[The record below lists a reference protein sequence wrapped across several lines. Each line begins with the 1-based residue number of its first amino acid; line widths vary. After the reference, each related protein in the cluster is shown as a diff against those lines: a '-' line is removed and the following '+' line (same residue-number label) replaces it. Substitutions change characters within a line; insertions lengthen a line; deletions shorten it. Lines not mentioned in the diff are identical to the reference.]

1 MSDNTNPSESDFQDA
16 FAAEMGA
23 TPEPVA
29 VATPP
34 VVEDAPETPP
44 VVEPP
49 VAEEPPV
56 VEEKVESAEEIATR
70 ESQEAADAA
79 TAAEPK
85 FATKDDVAAALR
97 EYNAETSGRID
108 KVSAA
113 REEVIGHLYPEGIDK
128 TIYDTNGKVIKT
140 AQDIVDRG
148 LINERTGEAFEYEEA
163 ASFMLDAQR
172 QMNQNVEDLNKW
184 AEKVAEENISLVE
197 GNQRVMAK
205 WGETFKTL
213 PKETVAMLAD
223 TYITQQLKFDKSNS
237 YITEMNMA
245 PEAFYDLVMAPYSQ
259 LSQALAA
266 QATAEAAV
274 KSHEQGQ
281 EQTERNGIPPQ
292 RGTADVK
299 SNTGDPMVDALID
312 EMNKG

>member
-29 VATPP
+29 VAVATPP
-34 VVEDAPETPP
+34 VVEDAPEEAP
-44 VVEPP
+44 VVED
-49 VAEEPPV
+49 APV

-79 TAAEPK
+79 AAAEPK

-197 GNQRVMAK
+197 GNQRVMEK

-223 TYITQQLKFDKSNS
+223 TYITQQLKFDKTNS

-281 EQTERNGIPPQ
+281 EQAERNGIPPQ
-292 RGTADVK
+292 RGAADVK